1 MVITASYGISENVI
15 ITTAEVTGYQV
26 TPQTLTD
33 GITYVTI
40 TYSELGE
47 TRTTTQPVTVTHR
60 LTAIKVTT
68 NPTTT
73 TYEYGDTLQIAGMV
87 VQATYSDGEQVNVS
101 GYQHSPSALNTV
113 GQQTITVTY
122 SENGVTQT
130 TTFNVTVNRK
140 SVAKPTWR
148 GSLTYNGSSQSV
160 NGTSYWNNFNTTYM
174 SIGGTTSATNAGTYT
189 ATFTLGSN
197 YRWSDGTT
205 DAEEVNWTIAK
216 AAGSLSVQP
225 TTVDLN
231 GSNYSTGIDVTITR
245 SGDGVISYS
254 PTSVSGLTMSL
265 NGNTLNIRGDNST
278 AISGRVITIS
288 VAEGTNYLAPSS
300 RTITVNAT
308 YSFWGDENAV
318 GDQDWW
324 ASLKTWAR
332 SASASERQACV
343 GKTKKVSLSSAVL
356 GANQALMRCI
366 GYDRDGAGT
375 LAFQTAG
382 TLPNSLQFD
391 SSSAAWIGSDAR
403 TQCRN
408 FASRCSA
415 SNSITTVN
423 KGTCPNISTGS
434 QRNDNVTY
442 NSETGWLPSEREMG
456 LDSWSPLSTANSST
470 SKAECTQGYNAPYQ
484 YYDSNSDRIK
494 YGMDAS
500 GNVGSTARYYWERSR
515 NYSNSGGVCYV
526 STTGNADY
534 GGYSNSYYL
543 APAFVI

>member
-1 MVITASYGISENVI
+1 MVVTASYGIGQNVTI
-15 ITTAEVTGYQV
+15 ATAEVTGYQV
-26 TPQTLTD
+26 SPQTLTD
-33 GITYVTI
+33 GISYVTI
-40 TYSELGE
+40 IYTEMGQ
-47 TRTTTQPVTVTHR
+47 TCQTTQEVSVTHR
-60 LTAIKVTT
+60 LTAIDILQEPATL
-68 NPTTT
+68 

-87 VQATYSDGEQVNVS
+87 VQATYSDGEQVNIS

-113 GQQTITVTY
+113 GQQTITVSY
-122 SENGVTQT
+122 SENGITQT
-130 TTFNVTVNRK
+130 TTFQVTVNRK
-140 SVAKPTWR
+140 SVAKPTWK

-174 SIGGTTSATNAGTYT
+174 TIGGTTSATNAGTYT

-205 DAEEVNWTIAK
+205 NAEEVNWTIAK
-216 AAGSLSVQP
+216 AAGSLQLSQNSVAIS
-225 TTVDLN
+225 TN
-231 GSNYSTGIDVTITR
+231 NYSSGVNVTITR
-245 SGDGVISYS
+245 AGDGVISYT
-254 PTSVSGLTMSL
+254 PTSVSGLTIAL
-265 NGNTLNIRGDNST
+265 NGTTLNIRGNGST
-278 AISGRVITIS
+278 AVSTTITVR

-300 RTITVNAT
+300 KTITVTAT
-308 YSFWGDENAV
+308 YWDWGDENAV

-366 GYDRDGAGT
+366 GYDRDGTGT

-515 NYSNSGGVCYV
+515 FYNYSYGVCYV
-526 STTGNADY
+526 YTDGGASADHY
-534 GGYSNSYYL
+534 NNSRHL

>member
-60 LTAIKVTT
+60 LAAIEITQEPATLV
-68 NPTTT
+68 
-73 TYEYGDTLQIAGMV
+73 YEYGDTLQIAGMV
-87 VQATYSDGEQVNVS
+87 VQATYSDGTQNNIS
-101 GYQHSPSALNTV
+101 GYTCSPTSLNTI
-113 GQQTITVTY
+113 GTQTITVSY
-122 SENGVTQT
+122 SENGITEQD
-130 TTFNVTVNRK
+130 TFQVTVNRI
-140 SVAKPTWR
+140 SVAKPTWK

-160 NGTSYWNNFNTTYM
+160 TSTSYWNNYNTTYM
-174 SIGGTTSATNAGTYT
+174 TIGGTTSGTNAGTYT
-189 ATFTLGSN
+189 ATFTLGNN
-197 YRWSDGTT
+197 YRWADGTT
-205 DAEEVNWTIAK
+205 TMLDVDWSIAK

-231 GSNYSTGIDVTITR
+231 GSNYSTGVNVTITR
-245 SGDGVISYS
+245 SGDGTISYS

-265 NGNTLNIRGDNST
+265 NGNTLNIRGNGST
-278 AISGRVITIS
+278 AIRGRVITIS

-300 RTITVNAT
+300 KTVTVNAT
-308 YSFWGDENAV
+308 YWDWGDENAI

-366 GYDRDGAGT
+366 GYDLDGAGT

-423 KGTCPNISTGS
+423 KGTCPNISTGP

-515 NYSNSGGVCYV
+515 YYNYSNFVCGVG
-526 STTGNADY
+526 TNGDADY
-534 GGYSNSYYL
+534 DYYSNSCHL

>member
-15 ITTAEVTGYQV
+15 LTTAEVTGYKV
-26 TPQTLTD
+26 SPQTLTD
-33 GITYVTI
+33 GVTYVTI
-40 TYSELGE
+40 TYSEMGE

-60 LTAIKVTT
+60 LTAIEITQEPATLV
-68 NPTTT
+68 
-73 TYEYGDTLQIAGMV
+73 YEYGDTLQIAGMV
-87 VQATYSDGEQVNVS
+87 VQATYSDGTQNNIS

-122 SENGVTQT
+122 SENGITEQD
-130 TTFNVTVNRK
+130 TFQVTVNRK
-140 SVAKPTWR
+140 SVAKPTWK

-160 NGTSYWNNFNTTYM
+160 TSTSYWNNYNTSYM
-174 SIGGTTSATNAGTYT
+174 TIGGTTSGTNAGTYT

-197 YRWSDGTT
+197 YRWTDGTT
-205 DAEEVNWTIAK
+205 TILEVDWSIAK

-225 TTVDLN
+225 TTVEIN
-231 GSNYSTGIDVTITR
+231 GDNYSTGINVTITR
-245 SGDGVISYS
+245 SGDGAISYS

-265 NGNTLNIRGDNST
+265 NGNTLNIRGNGST
-278 AISGRVITIS
+278 AISGKVITIS

-300 RTITVNAT
+300 RTVTVNAT
-308 YSFWGDENAV
+308 YWDWGDENAV

-366 GYDRDGAGT
+366 GYDRDGTGT
-375 LAFQTAG
+375 LAFQTVG
-382 TLPNSLQFD
+382 TLPNSLEFG
-391 SSSAAWIGSDAR
+391 SSAVWRNSNAR

-408 FASRCSA
+408 FASKCSA

-423 KGTCPNISTGS
+423 KGTCSNISTGS
-434 QRNDNVTY
+434 QRNDSVTY

-456 LDSWSPLSTANSST
+456 LDSWSPLSTTNSST

-494 YGMDAS
+494 YSMDAS
-500 GNVGSTARYYWERSR
+500 GNVGSIARYYQERSR
-515 NYSNSGGVCYV
+515 HYGDSSIVCGVD
-526 STTGNADY
+526 TY
-534 GGYSNSYYL
+534 GDANGYGYDISSRL

>member
-15 ITTAEVTGYQV
+15 LTTAEVTGYKV
-26 TPQTLTD
+26 SPQTLTD
-33 GITYVTI
+33 GVTYVTI

-60 LTAIKVTT
+60 LTAIEITQEPATLV
-68 NPTTT
+68 
-73 TYEYGDTLQIAGMV
+73 YEYGDTLQIAGMV

-101 GYQHSPSALNTV
+101 GYQHAPSTLNTV
-113 GQQTITVTY
+113 GQQTITVSY
-122 SENGVTQT
+122 SENGVTEQD
-130 TTFNVTVNRK
+130 TFQVTVNRK
-140 SVAKPTWR
+140 SVAKPTWN
-148 GSLTYNGSSQSV
+148 GNLTYTGSSQSV
-160 NGTSYWNNFNTTYM
+160 TSTSYWNNYNTTYM
-174 SIGGTTSATNAGTYT
+174 TIGGTTSGTNAGEYT

-197 YRWSDGTT
+197 YRWTDGTT
-205 DAEEVNWTIAK
+205 TAAEVDWSIAK

-231 GSNYSTGIDVTITR
+231 GSNYSTGINVTITR
-245 SGDGVISYS
+245 SGDGTISYS

-265 NGNTLNIRGDNST
+265 NGNTLNIRGNGST

-300 RTITVNAT
+300 RTVTVNAA
-308 YSFWGDENAV
+308 YWDWGDETAV

-332 SASASERQACV
+332 SASASEREACV
-343 GKTKKVSLSSAVL
+343 GKTKKVSLSL
-356 GANQALMRCI
+356 PICGANQALMRCI

-382 TLPNSLQFD
+382 TLPDSLSFNSSGAQ
-391 SSSAAWIGSDAR
+391 WINSDIRAQCNSFAR
-403 TQCRN
+403 
-408 FASRCSA
+408 RCSA
-415 SNSITTVN
+415 SNSITTVK
-423 KGTCPNISTGS
+423 KGTCPNTNDSRNGS
-434 QRNDNVTY
+434 VTY

-456 LDSWSPLSTANSST
+456 LDSYSPLSTANSST

-515 NYSNSGGVCYV
+515 TYDYSDCVCSVGTSGGADYYNYSR
-526 STTGNADY
+526 
-534 GGYSNSYYL
+534 SYYL

>member
-1 MVITASYGISENVI
+1 MVITASYGLSENVI
-15 ITTAEVTGYQV
+15 LTTAEVTGYKV
-26 TPQTLTD
+26 SPQTLTD

-47 TRTTTQPVTVTHR
+47 TRSTTQPVTVTHR
-60 LTAIKVTT
+60 LTSIAVTT

-73 TYEYGDTLQIAGMV
+73 TYEYGDTLQTAGMV
-87 VQATYSDGEQVNVS
+87 VQATYSDGQQSNVS
-101 GYQHSPSALNTV
+101 GYTCSPTSLTTV
-113 GQQTITVTY
+113 GQQTITVSY
-122 SENGVTQT
+122 SENGVEQQT
-130 TTFNVTVNRK
+130 TFEVTVNRI

-160 NGTSYWNNFNTTYM
+160 TSTSYWNNYNTSYM
-174 SIGGTTSATNAGTYT
+174 TIGGITSGTNAGTYT

-205 DAEEVNWTIAK
+205 DAEEVSWTIAK

-245 SGDGVISYS
+245 SGDGTISYS

-265 NGNTLNIRGDNST
+265 SGNTLNIRGNGST
-278 AISGRVITIS
+278 AISGQKITIN
-288 VAEGTNYLAPSS
+288 VAQGTNYLAPASKQI
-300 RTITVNAT
+300 TINAT
-308 YSFWGDENAV
+308 YWDWGDENAV

-366 GYDRDGAGT
+366 GYDRDGTGT

-382 TLPNSLQFD
+382 TLPDSLSFGD
-391 SSSAAWIGSDAR
+391 SSVWIQSDAR

-423 KGTCPNISTGS
+423 KGTCPNPNDSRNGS
-434 QRNDNVTY
+434 VTY

-456 LDSWSPLSTANSST
+456 LDTYSPLSTANSST

-515 NYSNSGGVCYV
+515 YYGHSDFVCIVDAVGAANYGYY
-526 STTGNADY
+526 Y
-534 GGYSNSYYL
+534 GRHL

>member
-15 ITTAEVTGYQV
+15 LTTAEVTGYKV
-26 TPQTLTD
+26 SPQTLTD

-47 TRTTTQPVTVTHR
+47 TRMTTQPVTVTHR
-60 LTAIKVTT
+60 LTAIEITQEPATLV
-68 NPTTT
+68 
-73 TYEYGDTLQIAGMV
+73 YEYGDTLQIAGMV
-87 VQATYSDGEQVNVS
+87 VQATYSDGTQNNIS

-122 SENGVTQT
+122 SENGITEQD
-130 TTFNVTVNRK
+130 TFQVTVNRK
-140 SVAKPTWR
+140 SVAKPTWK

-160 NGTSYWNNFNTTYM
+160 TSTSYWNNYNTTYM
-174 SIGGTTSATNAGTYT
+174 TIGGTTSGTNAGIYI

-197 YRWSDGTT
+197 YRWTDGTT
-205 DAEEVNWTIAK
+205 TILEVDWSIAK

-225 TTVDLN
+225 TTVEIN
-231 GSNYSTGIDVTITR
+231 GDNYSTGINVTITR
-245 SGDGVISYS
+245 SGDGTISYS
-254 PTSVSGLTMSL
+254 PTSISGLTMSL
-265 NGNTLNIRGDNST
+265 NGNTLNIRGNGST

-300 RTITVNAT
+300 RTVTVNAT
-308 YSFWGDENAV
+308 YWDWGSETAV

-366 GYDRDGAGT
+366 GYDRDGTGT

-382 TLPNSLQFD
+382 TLPNSLKFGN
-391 SSSAAWIGSDAR
+391 SAVWMNSDAR

-415 SNSITTVN
+415 SNSITTVS
-423 KGTCPNISTGS
+423 KGTCPNTNDSRNGS
-434 QRNDNVTY
+434 VTY

-456 LDSWSPLSTANSST
+456 LDSYSPLSTANSST

-484 YYDSNSDRIK
+484 YYDSNSDRIN

-500 GNVGSTARYYWERSR
+500 GNVGSTAQRYWERSR
-515 NYSNSGGVCYV
+515 YYYASDTVCGVGTYGIADFYYYGNSN
-526 STTGNADY
+526 
-534 GGYSNSYYL
+534 YL

>member
-1 MVITASYGISENVI
+1 MVVTASYGISENVI
-15 ITTAEVTGYQV
+15 LTTAEVTGYQV
-26 TPQTLTD
+26 SPQTLTD

-60 LTAIKVTT
+60 LTAIEIAQEPATLV
-68 NPTTT
+68 
-73 TYEYGDTLQIAGMV
+73 YEYGDILQIAGMV

-101 GYQHSPSALNTV
+101 GYQHAPSTLNTV

-122 SENGVTQT
+122 SENGVTQQD
-130 TTFNVTVNRK
+130 TFQVTVNRK
-140 SVAKPTWR
+140 SVAKPTWN
-148 GSLTYNGSSQSV
+148 GNLTYTGRSQSV
-160 NGTSYWNNFNTTYM
+160 TSTSYWNNYNTSYM
-174 SIGGTTSATNAGTYT
+174 TIGGTTSATNAGTYA

-197 YRWSDGTT
+197 YCWADGTT
-205 DAEEVNWTIAK
+205 TALEVDWSIAK

-231 GSNYSTGIDVTITR
+231 GSNYSTGINVTITR
-245 SGDGVISYS
+245 SGDGTISYS

-265 NGNTLNIRGDNST
+265 NGTTLNIRGNGST

-300 RTITVNAT
+300 RTVTVNAT
-308 YSFWGDENAV
+308 YWDWGDENAV

-324 ASLKTWAR
+324 AGLKTWAR

-366 GYDRDGAGT
+366 GYDRDGTGT

-382 TLPNSLQFD
+382 TLPNSLQFGN
-391 SSSAAWIGSDAR
+391 SAVWMNSDAR

-415 SNSITTVN
+415 SNSIITVN

-434 QRNDNVTY
+434 QRNDSVTY

-515 NYSNSGGVCYV
+515 YYYGSSRVCCVFTVGTATYDIYSNSC
-526 STTGNADY
+526 
-534 GGYSNSYYL
+534 YL

>member
-1 MVITASYGISENVI
+1 MVITASYGLSENVI
-15 ITTAEVTGYQV
+15 LTTAEVTGYKV
-26 TPQTLTD
+26 SPTPLTD

-40 TYSELGE
+40 SYSEMGV
-47 TRTTTQPVTVTHR
+47 TRSTTQEVHITHR
-60 LTAIKVTT
+60 LTAINITQE
-68 NPTTT
+68 PSLL

-87 VQATYSDGEQVNVS
+87 VQATYSDGEQVNIS
-101 GYQHSPSALNTV
+101 GYQHSPSVLNTV
-113 GQQTITVTY
+113 GQQTITVSY
-122 SENGVTQT
+122 SENGVTEQD
-130 TTFNVTVNRK
+130 TFQVTVNRK
-140 SVAKPTWR
+140 SVAKPTWN

-160 NGTSYWNNFNTTYM
+160 TSTSYWNNYNTSYM
-174 SIGGTTSATNAGTYT
+174 TIGGTTSGTNAGTYT

-197 YRWSDGTT
+197 YRWTDGTT
-205 DAEEVNWTIAK
+205 TALDVDWSIAK

-225 TTVDLN
+225 TTVEIN
-231 GSNYSTGIDVTITR
+231 GDNYSTGINVTITR
-245 SGDGVISYS
+245 SGDGTISYS
-254 PTSVSGLTMSL
+254 PTSVSGLTISL
-265 NGNTLNIRGDNST
+265 NGNTLNIRGNGFT

-300 RTITVNAT
+300 KTVTVNAT
-308 YSFWGDENAV
+308 YWDWGSETAV

-332 SASASERQACV
+332 SASASEREACV
-343 GKTKKVSLSSAVL
+343 GKTKKVSLSSTVL

-366 GYDRDGAGT
+366 GYDLDGTGT

-382 TLPNSLQFD
+382 TLPDSLQFGMTAVWLT
-391 SSSAAWIGSDAR
+391 SNVR

-408 FASRCSA
+408 FAKYCSA
-415 SNSITTVN
+415 SNSITEVN

-434 QRNDNVTY
+434 QRNDSVTY

-456 LDSWSPLSTANSST
+456 LDSQSPLSTANSST

-515 NYSNSGGVCYV
+515 GYYNSSGVCRV
-526 STTGNADY
+526 RTGGSADY
-534 GGYSNSYYL
+534 GYYGNGYHL

>member
-60 LTAIKVTT
+60 LTAIEVTREPST
-68 NPTTT
+68 LV
-73 TYEYGDTLQIAGMV
+73 YEYGDTLQIAGMV
-87 VQATYSDGEQVNVS
+87 VQATYSDGQQVNIS
-101 GYQHSPSALNTV
+101 GYQHAPSTLNTV
-113 GQQTITVTY
+113 GQQTIRVTY
-122 SENGVTQT
+122 SENGVTQQD
-130 TTFNVTVNRK
+130 TFQVTVNRK
-140 SVAKPTWR
+140 SVAKPTWN
-148 GSLTYNGSSQSV
+148 GNLTYTGRSQSV
-160 NGTSYWNNFNTTYM
+160 TSTSYWNNYNTSYM
-174 SIGGTTSATNAGTYT
+174 TIGGTTSATNAGIYA
-189 ATFTLGSN
+189 ATFTLGGN
-197 YRWSDGTT
+197 YRWNDGTT
-205 DAEEVNWTIAK
+205 TALDVDWSIAK

-231 GSNYSTGIDVTITR
+231 GSNYSTGINVTITR
-245 SGDGVISYS
+245 SGDGTISYS

-265 NGNTLNIRGDNST
+265 NGNTLNIRGNGST
-278 AISGRVITIS
+278 AISGRVITIR

-300 RTITVNAT
+300 KTVTVNAT
-308 YSFWGDENAV
+308 YWDWGSETAV

-324 ASLKTWAR
+324 AGLKTWAR

-356 GANQALMRCI
+356 GANQAIMRCI
-366 GYDRDGAGT
+366 GYDRDGTGT

-382 TLPNSLQFD
+382 TLPNSLQFGG
-391 SSSAAWIGSDAR
+391 SAVWMNSDAR

-434 QRNDNVTY
+434 QRNDSVTY

-456 LDSWSPLSTANSST
+456 LDSYSPLSTANSST

-515 NYSNSGGVCYV
+515 HYSNSGVVCRV
-526 STTGNADY
+526 DTY
-534 GGYSNSYYL
+534 GYAYGDFYDNGGHL

>member
-1 MVITASYGISENVI
+1 MVITASYGLSENVI
-15 ITTAEVTGYQV
+15 LTTAEVAGYKV
-26 TPQTLTD
+26 SPQTLTD
-33 GITYVTI
+33 GVTYVTI

-60 LTAIKVTT
+60 LTAIEITREPATLV
-68 NPTTT
+68 
-73 TYEYGDTLQIAGMV
+73 YEYGDTLQIAGMV
-87 VQATYSDGEQVNVS
+87 VQATYSDGEQVNIS
-101 GYQHSPSALNTV
+101 EYQHAPSTLNTV

-122 SENGVTQT
+122 SENGVTQQD
-130 TTFNVTVNRK
+130 TFQVTVNRK
-140 SVAKPTWR
+140 SVAKPTWN
-148 GSLTYNGSSQSV
+148 GDLTYTGSSQSV
-160 NGTSYWNNFNTTYM
+160 TSTGYWNNYNTSYM
-174 SIGGTTSATNAGTYT
+174 TIGGTTSATNAGIYT
-189 ATFTLGSN
+189 ATFTLDSN
-197 YRWSDGTT
+197 YRWADGTT
-205 DAEEVNWTIAK
+205 TTLDVDWSIAK

-231 GSNYSTGIDVTITR
+231 GSNYSTGINVTITR
-245 SGDGVISYS
+245 SGDGIISYS

-265 NGNTLNIRGDNST
+265 NGTTLNIRGNGST

-300 RTITVNAT
+300 KTVTVNAT
-308 YSFWGDENAV
+308 YWDWGDENAV

-366 GYDRDGAGT
+366 GYDRDGTGT

-382 TLPNSLQFD
+382 TLPNSLEFGN
-391 SSSAAWIGSDAR
+391 SAVWMDSDAR

-408 FASRCSA
+408 FASKCSA

-423 KGTCPNISTGS
+423 KGTCPDISTS
-434 QRNDNVTY
+434 SSRNDSVTY

-456 LDSWSPLSTANSST
+456 LDSYSPLSTANSST

-515 NYSNSGGVCYV
+515 YYYDSSIMCYV
-526 STTGNADY
+526 FTDGYASNDY
-534 GGYSNSYYL
+534 YSGSFYL

>member
-1 MVITASYGISENVI
+1 MVITASYGLSENVI
-15 ITTAEVTGYQV
+15 LTTAEVTGYQV
-26 TPQTLTD
+26 SPQTLTD

-40 TYSELGE
+40 TYSEMGA

-60 LTAIKVTT
+60 LTAIEITQKPATLV
-68 NPTTT
+68 
-73 TYEYGDTLQIAGMV
+73 YEYGDTLQIAGMV

-101 GYQHSPSALNTV
+101 GYQHAPSTLNTV

-122 SENGVTQT
+122 SENGVTEQD
-130 TTFNVTVNRK
+130 TFSVTVNRK
-140 SVAKPTWR
+140 SVAKPTWN
-148 GSLTYNGSSQSV
+148 GNLTYTGRSQSV
-160 NGTSYWNNFNTTYM
+160 TSTSYWNNYNTSYM
-174 SIGGTTSATNAGTYT
+174 TIGGTTSATNAGTYA

-197 YRWSDGTT
+197 YRWADGTT
-205 DAEEVNWTIAK
+205 TALDVDWSIAK

-231 GSNYSTGIDVTITR
+231 GSNYSTGVNVTITR
-245 SGDGVISYS
+245 SGDGTISYS

-265 NGNTLNIRGDNST
+265 NGNTLNIRGNGST
-278 AISGRVITIS
+278 AISGRIITIS

-300 RTITVNAT
+300 RTVTVNAT
-308 YSFWGDENAV
+308 YWAWGDENAV
-318 GDQDWW
+318 GDQAWW
-324 ASLKTWAR
+324 AGLKTWAR
-332 SASASERQACV
+332 SASASEREACV

-356 GANQALMRCI
+356 GANYALMRCI
-366 GYDRDGAGT
+366 GFDRDGTGT

-382 TLPNSLQFD
+382 TLPNSLAFGN
-391 SSSAAWIGSDAR
+391 SAVWMNSDAR

-408 FASRCSA
+408 FANRCSA

-456 LDSWSPLSTANSST
+456 LDSGSPLSTTNSST

-484 YYDSNSDRIK
+484 YYDSISDRIK
-494 YGMDAS
+494 YGMDVS

-515 NYSNSGGVCYV
+515 DYGSTNYVCYV
-526 STTGNADY
+526 DTYGRANYLYYAD
-534 GGYSNSYYL
+534 SRYL

>member
-1 MVITASYGISENVI
+1 MVITASYGLSENVI
-15 ITTAEVTGYQV
+15 LTTAEVTGYKV
-26 TPQTLTD
+26 SPTPLTD

-40 TYSELGE
+40 SYSEMGV
-47 TRTTTQPVTVTHR
+47 TRSTTQEVHITHR
-60 LTAIKVTT
+60 LTAINITQE
-68 NPTTT
+68 PSLL

-87 VQATYSDGEQVNVS
+87 VQATYSDGEQNNIS

-122 SENGVTQT
+122 SENSVTQT

-140 SVAKPTWR
+140 SVAKPTWK
-148 GSLTYNGSSQSV
+148 GSLTYNGDSQSV
-160 NGTSYWNNFNTTYM
+160 NGTSYWNNYNTTYM
-174 SIGGTTSATNAGTYT
+174 TIGGTTSGTNAGTYT

-197 YRWSDGTT
+197 YRWTDGTT

-216 AAGSLSVQP
+216 AAGSLSVNP

-231 GSNYSTGIDVTITR
+231 GSNYSTGINVTITR
-245 SGDGVISYS
+245 SGDGTISYS
-254 PTSVSGLTMSL
+254 PTSVSGLTMNL
-265 NGNTLNIRGDNST
+265 NGNTLNIRGNGST
-278 AISGRVITIS
+278 VISGRVITIS
-288 VAEGTNYLAPSS
+288 VAEGTNYLAPSN

-308 YSFWGDENAV
+308 YWDWGDENAV

-324 ASLKTWAR
+324 ASLKTWVR
-332 SASASERQACV
+332 SASSSERQACV
-343 GKTKKVSLSSAVL
+343 GKTKKVSLSSSVL

-366 GYDRDGAGT
+366 GYDRDGTGT

-382 TLPNSLQFD
+382 TLPNSLAFD

-408 FASRCSA
+408 FASYCSA
-415 SNSITTVN
+415 SNSITTVS
-423 KGTCPNISTGS
+423 KGTCPSTNSSRNGS
-434 QRNDNVTY
+434 VTY
-442 NSETGWLPSEREMG
+442 TSETGWLPSEREMG
-456 LDSWSPLSTANSST
+456 LDSYSSLSTANSST

-484 YYDSNSDRIK
+484 YYDSNTDRIK

-500 GNVGSTARYYWERSR
+500 GNVGSITRYYWERSR
-515 NYSNSGGVCYV
+515 SYVTSSSVCRV
-526 STTGNADY
+526 STTGNANDNHY
-534 GGYSNSYYL
+534 INSYYL

>member
-60 LTAIKVTT
+60 LTAIEVTQE
-68 NPTTT
+68 PTTLV
-73 TYEYGDTLQIAGMV
+73 YEYGDTLQTAGMV
-87 VQATYSDGEQVNVS
+87 VQATYSDGTQNNVS
-101 GYQHSPSALNTV
+101 GYQHSPSTLNTV

-122 SENGVTQT
+122 SENGVTQQD
-130 TTFNVTVNRK
+130 TFQVTVNRI

-148 GSLTYNGSSQSV
+148 GNLTYNGSSQSV
-160 NGTSYWNNFNTTYM
+160 TSTSYWNNYNTSYM
-174 SIGGTTSATNAGTYT
+174 TIGGTTSATNAGTYT

-197 YRWSDGTT
+197 YRWADGTT
-205 DAEEVNWTIAK
+205 TAEEVEWTIAK
-216 AAGSLSVQP
+216 AAGSLSVNP

-231 GSNYSTGIDVTITR
+231 GSNYSTGINVTITR

-265 NGNTLNIRGDNST
+265 SGNILNIKGNGST
-278 AISGRVITIS
+278 AISGQKIAIN
-288 VAEGTNYLAPSS
+288 VAQGTNHLVPASKQ
-300 RTITVNAT
+300 ITVNAT
-308 YSFWGDENAV
+308 YWDWGDENAV

-332 SASASERQACV
+332 GASPSEREACV
-343 GKTKKVSLSSAVL
+343 GRTKKVSLSSSVL

-366 GYDRDGAGT
+366 GYDLDGTGT

-382 TLPNSLQFD
+382 TLPNSLEFGNNTV
-391 SSSAAWIGSDAR
+391 WINSDAR

-494 YGMDAS
+494 YDMDAS

-515 NYSNSGGVCYV
+515 DYEFPTYVCRIDPN
-526 STTGNADY
+526 GPAD
-534 GGYSNSYYL
+534 SYDYFRSQYL

>member
-15 ITTAEVTGYQV
+15 LTTAEVTGYKV
-26 TPQTLTD
+26 SPQTLTD
-33 GITYVTI
+33 GVTYVTI
-40 TYSELGE
+40 SYSELGE

-60 LTAIKVTT
+60 LTTIEITQEPATLV
-68 NPTTT
+68 
-73 TYEYGDTLQIAGMV
+73 YEYGDELQIAGMV

-101 GYQHSPSALNTV
+101 GYQHAPSTLNTI

-122 SENGVTQT
+122 SENGVTQQD
-130 TTFNVTVNRK
+130 TFQVTVNRK
-140 SVAKPTWR
+140 SVAKPTWN
-148 GSLTYNGSSQSV
+148 GNLTYTGSSQSV
-160 NGTSYWNNFNTTYM
+160 TSTSYWNNYNTSYM
-174 SIGGTTSATNAGTYT
+174 TIGGTTSGTNAGEYT

-197 YRWSDGTT
+197 YRWTDGTT
-205 DAEEVNWTIAK
+205 TILEVDWSIAK

-231 GSNYSTGIDVTITR
+231 GSNYSTGINVTITR
-245 SGDGVISYS
+245 SGDGTISYS

-265 NGNTLNIRGDNST
+265 NGNTLNIRGNGST

-300 RTITVNAT
+300 RTVTVNAT
-308 YSFWGDENAV
+308 YWDWGSETAV

-366 GYDRDGAGT
+366 GYDRDGTGT

-382 TLPNSLQFD
+382 TLPNSLEFGN
-391 SSSAAWIGSDAR
+391 SAVWMNSDAR

-415 SNSITTVN
+415 SNSITTVS
-423 KGTCPNISTGS
+423 KGTCPNTNDSRNGS
-434 QRNDNVTY
+434 VTY

-456 LDSWSPLSTANSST
+456 LDSYSPLTTENSST

-484 YYDSNSDRIK
+484 YYDSNADRIK

-500 GNVGSTARYYWERSR
+500 GNVGNTARYYWERSR
-515 NYSNSGGVCYV
+515 IYGYSGAVCRV
-526 STTGNADY
+526 STGGAANYDY
-534 GGYSNSYYL
+534 YGNSYYL

>member
-1 MVITASYGISENVI
+1 MVVTASYGIGQNATI
-15 ITTAEVTGYQV
+15 ATAEVTGYQV
-26 TPQTLTD
+26 SPQTLTD
-33 GITYVTI
+33 GISYVTI
-40 TYSELGE
+40 IYTEMGQ
-47 TRTTTQPVTVTHR
+47 TCQTTQEVSVTHR
-60 LTAIKVTT
+60 LTAIDILQEPATL
-68 NPTTT
+68 

-87 VQATYSDGEQVNVS
+87 VQATYSDGTQNNIS

-160 NGTSYWNNFNTTYM
+160 TSTSYWNNYNTSYM
-174 SIGGTTSATNAGTYT
+174 TIGGTTSATNAGAYT

-197 YRWSDGTT
+197 YRWNDGTT
-205 DAEEVNWTIAK
+205 SAEEVNWTIAK

-231 GSNYSTGIDVTITR
+231 GSNYSAGIDVTITR
-245 SGDGVISYS
+245 SGDGTISYS
-254 PTSVSGLTMSL
+254 PTSVNGLTMSL
-265 NGNTLNIRGDNST
+265 NGNTLNIRGNGST

-300 RTITVNAT
+300 KTVTVNAT
-308 YSFWGDENAV
+308 YWDWGDENAV

-366 GYDRDGAGT
+366 GYDRDGTGT

-500 GNVGSTARYYWERSR
+500 GNVGSIARYYWERSR
-515 NYSNSGGVCYV
+515 RYSNSFFVCSI
-526 STTGNADY
+526 STYGCADDDDY
-534 GGYSNSYYL
+534 GYSGRL

>member
-15 ITTAEVTGYQV
+15 LTTAEVTGYQV
-26 TPQTLTD
+26 SPQTLTD
-33 GITYVTI
+33 GVTYVTI

-47 TRTTTQPVTVTHR
+47 TRSTTQEVHVTHR
-60 LTAIKVTT
+60 LTAIEITQEPATLV
-68 NPTTT
+68 
-73 TYEYGDTLQIAGMV
+73 YEYGDTLQIAGMV
-87 VQATYSDGEQVNVS
+87 VQATYSDGEQVNIS
-101 GYQHSPSALNTV
+101 GYQHAPSTLNTV

-122 SENGVTQT
+122 SENGVTEQD
-130 TTFNVTVNRK
+130 TFQVTVNRK
-140 SVAKPTWR
+140 SVAKPTWN
-148 GSLTYNGSSQSV
+148 GNLTYTGSSQSV
-160 NGTSYWNNFNTTYM
+160 TSTSYWNNYNTTYM
-174 SIGGTTSATNAGTYT
+174 TIGGTTSGTNAGIYT

-197 YRWSDGTT
+197 YRWTDGTT
-205 DAEEVNWTIAK
+205 TILDVDWSIAK
-216 AAGSLSVQP
+216 AAGSLRVQP

-231 GSNYSTGIDVTITR
+231 GSNYSTGINVTITR
-245 SGDGVISYS
+245 SGDGTISYS

-265 NGNTLNIRGDNST
+265 NGNTLNIRGNGST

-300 RTITVNAT
+300 RTVTVNAT
-308 YSFWGDENAV
+308 YWDWGSETAV

-366 GYDRDGAGT
+366 GYDRDGTGT

-382 TLPNSLQFD
+382 TLPNSLEFGN
-391 SSSAAWIGSDAR
+391 SAVWMNSDAR

-415 SNSITTVN
+415 SNSITTVS
-423 KGTCPNISTGS
+423 KGTCPNTNDSRNGS
-434 QRNDNVTY
+434 VTY

-456 LDSWSPLSTANSST
+456 LDTWSPLSTANSST

-484 YYDSNSDRIK
+484 YYDSNADRIK

-500 GNVGSTARYYWERSR
+500 GNVGNTARYYWERSR
-515 NYSNSGGVCYV
+515 YYSSSNGVCRVYTNGTASYNNYSGGR
-526 STTGNADY
+526 
-534 GGYSNSYYL
+534 YL

>member
-15 ITTAEVTGYQV
+15 LTTAEVTGYQV
-26 TPQTLTD
+26 SPQTLTD
-33 GITYVTI
+33 GVTYVTV

-60 LTAIKVTT
+60 LTAIEIMQEPATLV
-68 NPTTT
+68 
-73 TYEYGDTLQIAGMV
+73 YEYGDTLQIAGMV

-101 GYQHSPSALNTV
+101 GYQHSPSTLNTV

-122 SENGVTQT
+122 SENGVTEQD
-130 TTFNVTVNRK
+130 TFQVTVNRK
-140 SVAKPTWR
+140 SVAKPTWN
-148 GSLTYNGSSQSV
+148 GNLTYTGKSQSV
-160 NGTSYWNNFNTTYM
+160 TSTSYWNNYNTTYM
-174 SIGGTTSATNAGTYT
+174 IIGGTTSATNAGTYI
-189 ATFTLGSN
+189 ATFTPGSN

-205 DAEEVNWTIAK
+205 IALEVNWTIAK

-231 GSNYSTGIDVTITR
+231 GSNYSTGINVTITR
-245 SGDGVISYS
+245 SGDGTISYS
-254 PTSVSGLTMSL
+254 PTSVNGLTMSL
-265 NGNTLNIRGDNST
+265 NGNTLNIRGNGST

-300 RTITVNAT
+300 RTVTVNAT
-308 YSFWGDENAV
+308 YWDWGSETAV

-332 SASASERQACV
+332 SASTSERQACV

-366 GYDRDGAGT
+366 GYDRDGTGT

-382 TLPNSLQFD
+382 TLPNSLEFG
-391 SSSAAWIGSDAR
+391 SSAVWMNSDAR

-423 KGTCPNISTGS
+423 KGTCPNTNDS
-434 QRNDNVTY
+434 RNGTVTY
-442 NSETGWLPSEREMG
+442 NNETGWLPSEREMG
-456 LDSWSPLSTANSST
+456 LDSYSPLSTANSST

-515 NYSNSGGVCYV
+515 YYIYSDIVCYV
-526 STTGNADY
+526 GTGGGAYY
-534 GGYSNSYYL
+534 GGYSGSFYL

>member
-15 ITTAEVTGYQV
+15 LTTAEVTGYQV
-26 TPQTLTD
+26 SPKTLTD

-47 TRTTTQPVTVTHR
+47 TRSTTQPVTVTHR
-60 LTAIKVTT
+60 LTAIEITQEPATLV
-68 NPTTT
+68 
-73 TYEYGDTLQIAGMV
+73 YEYGDTLQIAGMV
-87 VQATYSDGEQVNVS
+87 VQATYSDGEQVNIS
-101 GYQHSPSALNTV
+101 GYQHAPSTLNTV

-122 SENGVTQT
+122 SENGVTQQD
-130 TTFNVTVNRK
+130 TFQVTVNRK
-140 SVAKPTWR
+140 SVAKPTWN
-148 GSLTYNGSSQSV
+148 GNLTYTGKSQSV
-160 NGTSYWNNFNTTYM
+160 TSTSYWNNYNTSYM
-174 SIGGTTSATNAGTYT
+174 TIGGTTSGTNAGEYT

-197 YRWSDGTT
+197 YRWADGTT
-205 DAEEVNWTIAK
+205 TILEVDWSIAK
-216 AAGSLSVQP
+216 AAGSLRVQP

-231 GSNYSTGIDVTITR
+231 GSNYSTGINVTITR
-245 SGDGVISYS
+245 SGDGTISYS

-265 NGNTLNIRGDNST
+265 NGNTLNIRGNGST

-300 RTITVNAT
+300 RTVTVNAT
-308 YSFWGDENAV
+308 YWDWGSETAV

-366 GYDRDGAGT
+366 GYDRDGTGT

-382 TLPNSLQFD
+382 TLPNSLEFGN
-391 SSSAAWIGSDAR
+391 SAVWMNSDAR

-415 SNSITTVN
+415 SNSITTVS
-423 KGTCPNISTGS
+423 KGTCPNTNDSRNGS
-434 QRNDNVTY
+434 VTY

-456 LDSWSPLSTANSST
+456 LDSYSPLSTANSST

-500 GNVGSTARYYWERSR
+500 GNVGSTAQRYWERSR
-515 NYSNSGGVCYV
+515 AHSYSGGMCYV
-526 STTGNADY
+526 DTS
-534 GGYSNSYYL
+534 GGATNSSYNFSRYL

>member
-1 MVITASYGISENVI
+1 MVITASYGLSENVI
-15 ITTAEVTGYQV
+15 LTTAEVTGYKV
-26 TPQTLTD
+26 SPQTLTD

-47 TRTTTQPVTVTHR
+47 TRSTTQPVTVTHR
-60 LTAIKVTT
+60 LTSIAVTT

-73 TYEYGDTLQIAGMV
+73 TYEYGDTLQTAGMV
-87 VQATYSDGEQVNVS
+87 VQATYSDGQQSNVS
-101 GYQHSPSALNTV
+101 GYTCSPTSLTTV
-113 GQQTITVTY
+113 GQQTITVSY
-122 SENGVTQT
+122 SENGVEQQT
-130 TTFNVTVNRK
+130 TFEVTVNRI

-160 NGTSYWNNFNTTYM
+160 TSTSYWNNYNTSYM
-174 SIGGTTSATNAGTYT
+174 TIGGITSGTNAGTYT

-205 DAEEVNWTIAK
+205 DAEEVSWTIAK

-245 SGDGVISYS
+245 SGDGTISYS

-265 NGNTLNIRGDNST
+265 SGNTLNIRGNGST
-278 AISGRVITIS
+278 AISGQKITIN
-288 VAEGTNYLAPSS
+288 VAQGTNYLAPASKQI
-300 RTITVNAT
+300 TINAT
-308 YSFWGDENAV
+308 YWDWGDENAV

-366 GYDRDGAGT
+366 GYDRDGTGT

-382 TLPNSLQFD
+382 TLPDSLSFGD
-391 SSSAAWIGSDAR
+391 SSVWIQSDAR

-423 KGTCPNISTGS
+423 KGTCPNPNDSRNGS
-434 QRNDNVTY
+434 VTY

-456 LDSWSPLSTANSST
+456 LDTYSPLSTANSST

-515 NYSNSGGVCYV
+515 GYDVSSFVCSVGTSGGAGD
-526 STTGNADY
+526 TGYD
-534 GGYSNSYYL
+534 GSSHL

>member
-1 MVITASYGISENVI
+1 MVVTASYGINENVI
-15 ITTAEVTGYQV
+15 ITTAEVTGYRV
-26 TPQTLTD
+26 SPTPLTD

-40 TYSELGE
+40 TYSEMGV
-47 TRTTTQPVTVTHR
+47 TRSTTQSVTVTHR
-60 LTAIKVTT
+60 LTAINITREPSTLV
-68 NPTTT
+68 
-73 TYEYGDTLQIAGMV
+73 YEYGDTLQIAGMV

-101 GYQHSPSALNTV
+101 GYQHSPSTLNTV

-122 SENGVTQT
+122 SENGVTEQD
-130 TTFNVTVNRK
+130 TFQVTVNRK

-160 NGTSYWNNFNTTYM
+160 TSTSYWNNYNTTYM
-174 SIGGTTSATNAGTYT
+174 TIGGATSGTNAGTYA
-189 ATFTLGSN
+189 ATFTLGNN
-197 YRWSDGTT
+197 YRWNDGTT
-205 DAEEVNWTIAK
+205 TALDVDWSIAK

-231 GSNYSTGIDVTITR
+231 GSNYSTGINVTITR
-245 SGDGVISYS
+245 SGDGTISYS

-265 NGNTLNIRGDNST
+265 NGNTLNIRGNGST

-300 RTITVNAT
+300 RTVTVNAT
-308 YSFWGDENAV
+308 YWDWGDENAI

-324 ASLKTWAR
+324 ANLKTWAR
-332 SASASERQACV
+332 SASTSERQACV
-343 GKTKKVSLSSAVL
+343 GKTKKVSLSSTVL

-366 GYDRDGAGT
+366 GYDKDGIGT

-382 TLPNSLQFD
+382 TLPNSLEFG
-391 SSSAAWIGSDAR
+391 SSAVWMNSDAR

-423 KGTCPNISTGS
+423 KGTCPNIYTGD
-434 QRNDNVTY
+434 QRNDSVTY
-442 NSETGWLPSEREMG
+442 SSETGWLPSEREMG
-456 LDSWSPLSTANSST
+456 LDSRSPLSTANSSA

-494 YGMDAS
+494 YSMDAS
-500 GNVGSTARYYWERSR
+500 GNVGSTARYYWGRSR
-515 NYSNSGGVCYV
+515 NYSTSDYVCIVFTDGGAG
-526 STTGNADY
+526 TDY
-534 GGYSNSYYL
+534 YGSSCRL

>member
-15 ITTAEVTGYQV
+15 LTTAEVTGYKV
-26 TPQTLTD
+26 SPQTLTD

-47 TRTTTQPVTVTHR
+47 TRMTTQPVTVTHR
-60 LTAIKVTT
+60 LTAIEITQEPATLV
-68 NPTTT
+68 
-73 TYEYGDTLQIAGMV
+73 YEYGDTLQIAGMV
-87 VQATYSDGEQVNVS
+87 VQATYSDGTQNNIS

-122 SENGVTQT
+122 SENGITEQD
-130 TTFNVTVNRK
+130 TFQVTVNRK
-140 SVAKPTWR
+140 SVAKPTWK

-160 NGTSYWNNFNTTYM
+160 TSTSYWNNYNTSYM
-174 SIGGTTSATNAGTYT
+174 TIGGTTSGTNAGTYT

-197 YRWSDGTT
+197 YRWTDGTT
-205 DAEEVNWTIAK
+205 TILEVDWSIAK

-231 GSNYSTGIDVTITR
+231 GSNYSTGINVTITR
-245 SGDGVISYS
+245 SGDGTISYS

-265 NGNTLNIRGDNST
+265 NGNTLNIRGNGST

-308 YSFWGDENAV
+308 YSVWGDENAV

-366 GYDRDGAGT
+366 GYDRDGTGT

-382 TLPNSLQFD
+382 TLPNSLKFGN
-391 SSSAAWIGSDAR
+391 SVVWMNSDAR

-415 SNSITTVN
+415 SNSITTVS
-423 KGTCPNISTGS
+423 KGTCPNINDSRNGS
-434 QRNDNVTY
+434 VTY

-456 LDSWSPLSTANSST
+456 LDSYSPLSTANSST

-515 NYSNSGGVCYV
+515 LYDRSGGVCYV
-526 STTGNADY
+526 DTD
-534 GGYSNSYYL
+534 GGAGYAGYTAGRYL

>member
-60 LTAIKVTT
+60 LTAIDITREPST
-68 NPTTT
+68 L

-101 GYQHSPSALNTV
+101 GYQHSPSTLNTV

-122 SENGVTQT
+122 SENGVTEQD
-130 TTFNVTVNRK
+130 TFQVTVNRK
-140 SVAKPTWR
+140 SVAKPSWK
-148 GSLTYNGSSQSV
+148 SNLTYTGRSQSV
-160 NGTSYWNNFNTTYM
+160 TSTSYWNNYNTSYM
-174 SIGGTTSATNAGTYT
+174 SIGGITSATNAGTYT
-189 ATFTLGSN
+189 AIFTLGSN

-205 DAEEVNWTIAK
+205 TALDVNWSIAK

-231 GSNYSTGIDVTITR
+231 GSNYSTGINVTITR
-245 SGDGVISYS
+245 SGDGTISYS

-265 NGNTLNIRGDNST
+265 NGNILNIRGNGST

-300 RTITVNAT
+300 RTVTVNAT
-308 YSFWGDENAV
+308 YWDWGNENAV

-343 GKTKKVSLSSAVL
+343 GKTKKVSLSSTVL

-366 GYDRDGAGT
+366 GYDRDGTGT

-382 TLPNSLQFD
+382 TLPNSLEFG
-391 SSSAAWIGSDAR
+391 SSAVWMNSDAR

-434 QRNDNVTY
+434 QRNDSVTY

-515 NYSNSGGVCYV
+515 YYTGSGYVCGV
-526 STTGNADY
+526 STTGAADY
-534 GGYSNSYYL
+534 TGYYSSFYL